1 MGIFSCLRVKAP
13 HNKKHMCGFFFKL
26 CLDLGSFPG
35 ELPGVYLS
43 RAGQITTFLE
53 AENQEGHSKSINMT
67 GQPHNSKVN
76 LETGE
81 SWVPWIRRS
90 SGCGVKAAFCWLFF
104 GRCHCS
110 WVCLHTCSSCLL
122 INENLR
128 LCLTGCEG
136 SRQDSEFKTQISRYN
151 QLNPVRATFES

>member
-76 LETGE
+76 LDTGE
-81 SWVPWIRRS
+81 S
-90 SGCGVKAAFCWLFF
+90 
-104 GRCHCS
+104 
-110 WVCLHTCSSCLL
+110 
-122 INENLR
+122 
-128 LCLTGCEG
+128 
-136 SRQDSEFKTQISRYN
+136 
-151 QLNPVRATFES
+151 